1 MANIQQ
7 ITLYTAKI
15 CPYAH
20 RVEIALN
27 EAKASFKS
35 FQIDLQNK
43 PEWYAP
49 KVNPA
54 SKVPAIAYGGP
65 DVPPETP
72 SPDSTKLAES
82 LPSPDSTKLAESL
95 VLVEFVADLFP
106 QSSILP
112 TDPVLRAQARF
123 FIEAISTK
131 FTPSYGGF
139 VLRGDSYENVLQGID
154 AIQPL
159 LPEPGKFAVGDQFS
173 VADIAIAPFIA
184 RLFLAAQH
192 DIGKYEAGDGHK
204 LLSALAAPK
213 FAKFNAY
220 KTLVLERPSVI
231 ATFDNV
237 GFKLFVP
244 I

>member
-7 ITLYTAKI
+7 ITLY
-15 CPYAH
+15 C
-20 RVEIALN
+20 
-27 EAKASFKS
+27 
-35 FQIDLQNK
+35 QI
-43 PEWYAP
+43 
-49 KVNPA
+49 
-54 SKVPAIAYGGP
+54 PAIAYGGP

-82 LPSPDSTKLAESL
+82 L

-106 QSSILP
+106 QSGILP
-112 TDPVLRAQARF
+112 TDP
-123 FIEAISTK
+123 
-131 FTPSYGGF
+131 
-139 VLRGDSYENVLQGID
+139 YENVLQGID
-154 AIQPL
+154 AIRPL
-159 LPEPGKFAVGDQFS
+159 LPEPGNV
-173 VADIAIAPFIA
+173 VDIAIAPFIA
-184 RLFLAAQH
+184 RLSPAAQH

-204 LLSALAAPK
+204 LLSPPQ